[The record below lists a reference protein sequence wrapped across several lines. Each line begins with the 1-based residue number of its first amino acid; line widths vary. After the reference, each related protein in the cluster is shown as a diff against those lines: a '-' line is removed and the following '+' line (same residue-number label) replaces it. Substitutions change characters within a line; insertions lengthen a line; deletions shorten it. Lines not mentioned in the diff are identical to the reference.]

1 MDREPMNCETCRD
14 LLGAFLE
21 GTLPDPDRDR
31 LRDHLESCADCRI
44 HVQQLREID
53 ALLALVPAEE
63 KVPAAL
69 TDKILTTGPSPLR
82 RVRKPLLWATAA
94 TVLITA
100 ALAWILTRPAP
111 ISPDN
116 PEGPEPHTVSA
127 RLHLNHM
134 VGRILAGATYRLY
147 PPRVGTV
154 FHDLTLLGI
163 DPALSWNNVRI
174 ALDSPW
180 EEAVADAQGRIRLK
194 RPLGTGIHLVYV
206 QKAGHLGAWGFL
218 EPVEAHTEPD
228 MEVVLYPARTL
239 KIEGLVVE
247 DATGKPLAGA
257 LVATPDGT
265 GTAITGKDGKFSADF
280 EVLPGRLP
288 AIWVIAEGH
297 AEAGKRVDRKALK
310 AGTCTL
316 EVRLK
321 AARRLNT
328 PLCLT
333 DPEGAPVEGALVL
346 AYPDL
351 EDGNG
356 DGDRPRLPPLRR
368 KRPEVGV
375 TDDTGSLVL
384 RQLLPC
390 RYRLEVSHPRFSRAE
405 PRYVPAGAA
414 EAVPITVK
422 PAGDAWIRLTVA
434 RPGGSPLPTA
444 RVVLARTHVK
454 DNTAIPHRI
463 LQGATDLEGNVLFR
477 RLAAGRA
484 VVQIHTPEGHGYY
497 LSFPVDRGDRV
508 PIPYTLPTPLHTLQG
523 TLAPALRGKIR
534 MVRLEGD
541 LPRTQ
546 AGRNRT
552 TAHTFAVETPVLEDG
567 TFTFPA
573 LPRLRKASLGGRLTM
588 NAGARPVELA
598 SVPPV
603 ADVLAGKT
611 AGPKR
616 VDVTKV
622 K

>member
-1 MDREPMNCETCRD
+1 MNCASCRD
-14 LLGAFLE
+14 RMGAFLE
-21 GTLPDPDRDR
+21 GTLPDPDHGRV
-31 LRDHLESCADCRI
+31 RDHLESCGDCRV
-44 HVQQLREID
+44 HVHQLREID

-63 KVPAAL
+63 EVPAAL
-69 TDKILTTGPSPLR
+69 TEKILATCPPPLR

-94 TVLITA
+94 AVLITA
-100 ALAWILTRPAP
+100 ALTWILTRPAP
-111 ISPDN
+111 ESPDKIV
-116 PEGPEPHTVSA
+116 GPEMRMVSA
-127 RLHLNHM
+127 RLHLNGM
-134 VGRILAGATYRLY
+134 VGRILADATYHIY

-163 DPALSWNNVRI
+163 DPALTWNNVRI
-174 ALDSPW
+174 ALDSPF
-180 EEAVADAQGRIRLK
+180 EEATADAKGRIRLQ
-194 RPLGTGIHLVYV
+194 RPLGTGTHLVFV
-206 QKAGHLGAWGFL
+206 QKPGHLGAWGLL
-218 EPVEAHTEPD
+218 EPTDARTVPD
-228 MEVVLYPARTL
+228 LEVVLYPARTL
-239 KIEGLVVE
+239 RIEGLVVDE
-247 DATGKPLAGA
+247 GSGKPLAGA

-265 GTAITGKDGKFSADF
+265 GTAVTGRDGRFSADF

-288 AIWVIAEGH
+288 AIWVFAEGH
-297 AEAGKRVDRKALK
+297 AETGKRVDREAFQ

-328 PLCLT
+328 RLCLT
-333 DPEGAPVEGALVL
+333 DPGGAPVEGALVL
-346 AYPDL
+346 AYPDI
-351 EDGNG
+351 EDG

-422 PAGDAWIRLTVA
+422 PAGDARLHLTVT
-434 RPGGSPLPTA
+434 RPDGSPLTTA
-444 RVVLARTHVK
+444 RVVLARTRVK
-454 DNTAIPHRI
+454 DNKAIPHRI
-463 LQGATDLEGNVLFR
+463 LQGVPDLRGNVLFR

-484 VVQIHTPEGHGYY
+484 VLQIHTPEGHGHY

-508 PIPYTLPTPLHTLQG
+508 PVLYTLPAPLHTLQG

-534 MVRLEGD
+534 MIRLEGA
-541 LPRTQ
+541 LPRTR

-552 TAHTFAVETPVLEDG
+552 TAHTFVVETPVLEDG

-573 LPRLRKASLGGRLTM
+573 LPQLRQASLGGRLTL
-588 NAGARPVELA
+588 NPRIRPVELV
-598 SVPPV
+598 SRPPV
-603 ADVLAGKT
+603 AEVLAGKA
-611 AGPKR
+611 AGLRR
-616 VDVTKV
+616 VEITKV